1 MMWYFLHVITSSPTP
16 SRSSLPAWVDS
27 LQSAGRYTFTR
38 SEAAL
43 ATSVSDK
50 ALAASLRRLH
60 KAGRIARPRRGFHV
74 VVPLEYRALGCPP
87 APWFIDDLMT
97 YLGRCYYV
105 GLLTAA
111 AHHGA
116 SHQAA
121 QVFQVVVDLP
131 TRPVASGRVRI
142 DFHEGFAPPSQ
153 TLRVN
158 TPTGAMLVSTPER
171 TALDL
176 VRYPLACGGFGHVAV
191 LLRELSETLDPARLV
206 EAAPGVER
214 SVVQR
219 TGWLLDLVG
228 CRETA
233 DPLARWLAGQV
244 AFPVALRSDFASG
257 RRPRD
262 ERWKVVVNDEIEL
275 DE

>member
-1 MMWYFLHVITSSPTP
+1 
-16 SRSSLPAWVDS
+16 VDS

-38 SEAAL
+38 TEAAL

-50 ALAASLRRLH
+50 ALAAALRRLH
-60 KAGRIARPRRGFHV
+60 KAGRLARPRRGFHV

-97 YLGRCYYV
+97 YLGRRYYV

-142 DFHEGFAPPSQ
+142 NFHEGFAPPSQ

-158 TPTGAMLVSTPER
+158 TPTGTMLVSTPER

-176 VRYPLACGGFGHVAV
+176 VRYPLSCGGFGHVAV

-206 EAAPGVER
+206 EAAPDVER

-244 AFPVALRSDFASG
+244 AFPVALRSDLASG
-257 RRPRD
+257 GRPRD
-262 ERWKVVVNDEIEL
+262 ERWKVVVNDEIEM